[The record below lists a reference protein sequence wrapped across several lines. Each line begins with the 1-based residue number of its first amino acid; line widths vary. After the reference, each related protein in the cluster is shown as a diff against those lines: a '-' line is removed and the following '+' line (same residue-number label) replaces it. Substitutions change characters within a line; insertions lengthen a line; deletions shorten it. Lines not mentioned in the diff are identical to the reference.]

1 VTDRT
6 SSVSGVA
13 ERYAFALFDL
23 AREQNQIGGIEAQLR
38 SISGM
43 LESSEDLRRLVLS
56 PVFSA
61 EEQERAIGAVA
72 VRAGTRG
79 RVGNFLR
86 LVARNRRLFA
96 LPGIIK
102 AFSDLAARHRGE
114 VTAEVTSAHPLSPDQ
129 VASLRATLREK
140 LGSEVTLLTHVDPAI
155 LGGLVVR
162 VGSRMIDTSLR
173 TRLMT
178 VRTQLKEVG

>member
-1 VTDRT
+1 VTDRST
-6 SSVSGVA
+6 SVSGVA

-23 AREQNQIGGIEAQLR
+23 AREQSQIPAVEAQLR
-38 SISGM
+38 GVSAL
-43 LESSEDLRRLVLS
+43 LEGSEDLRRLVQS

-61 EEQERAIGAVA
+61 EDQERAIGTVA
-72 VRAGTRG
+72 DRAGIG
-79 RVGNFLR
+79 GLVGNFLR

-114 VTAEVTSAHPLSPDQ
+114 VTAEVTSAHPLSDEH
-129 VASLRATLREK
+129 VAALKATLREK
-140 LGSEVTLLTHVDPAI
+140 LGSEVTLLARVNPAI

>member
-1 VTDRT
+1 MTDRT

-13 ERYAFALFDL
+13 ERYASALFDL
-23 AREQNQIGGIEAQLR
+23 AREASAIETAEADLDAIGGLID
-38 SISGM
+38 GN
-43 LESSEDLRRLVLS
+43 SEFRRLVAS

-61 EEQERAIGAVA
+61 EEQQRAVGAVA
-72 VRAGTRG
+72 DRMGVTPLI
-79 RVGNFLR
+79 GNFLR

-96 LPGIIK
+96 LPGIIRGFR
-102 AFSDLAARHRGE
+102 AMAARQRGE
-114 VTAEVTSAHPLSPDQ
+114 VTAEVASAHPLSDDQ
-129 VASLRATLREK
+129 VAALKAALREK
-140 LGSEVTLLTHVDPAI
+140 LGKDVALNTRVDPAL

-178 VRTQLKEVG
+178 VKTQLKEVG